1 MGTMISSRARP
12 ATTPNPPSWM
22 DKHQGVRAMR
32 DSFAFRVLIAF
43 SLLYFARP
51 EDVVPFMRGVPL
63 AKILGGIA
71 LIALISESTKRQ
83 KVEFPLTLKLLLVLF
98 AHLCLCIPFAYWRGG
113 AFTTVFSS
121 FGKGVIVAILISMV
135 VERVSQLRKLI
146 FVQAAAVCFM
156 SIVSIAAHR
165 TDSVGRLSGVTGG
178 VLENPNDLAINIA
191 INIPFCLAFLLRG
204 RGPIRKGIWA
214 IGLIAMVYA
223 VTATYSRSGFLAL
236 LVGVALCLWEFGVR
250 GRRWHLILLAGM
262 MGVGMVAFA
271 PPNYAIRLQSI
282 FVGRMAGSQ
291 DNGSVD
297 ARRELLETS
306 LQLMAQHPIVGVG
319 PGNFPVVTGSWKV
332 AHNTYTQ
339 MGAEGGIPALLL
351 FLLVLLAA
359 FRSVLSVRRSALYK
373 QDKDA
378 EILAGGLVAAFGAY
392 LTGAFFSDTAYNL
405 FPYFLIAYA
414 IGVRRVADLHA
425 VGQSAA
431 APKPDVWKRTPWTKT
446 YARQ

>member
-1 MGTMISSRARP
+1 
-12 ATTPNPPSWM
+12 
-22 DKHQGVRAMR
+22 MR
-32 DSFAFRVLIAF
+32 
-43 SLLYFARP
+43 
-51 EDVVPFMRGVPL
+51 MVPL

-71 LIALISESTKRQ
+71 ILALIAESSKRQ
-83 KVEFPLTLKLLLVLF
+83 KVEFPLTLKLLLLLF
-98 AHLCLCIPFAYWRGG
+98 AQLCLCIPFAYWRGG
-113 AFTTVFSS
+113 AFATVFSS
-121 FGKGVIVAILISMV
+121 FGKGVMVAILISMV
-135 VERVSQLRKLI
+135 VERISQLRKLI

-156 SIVSIAAHR
+156 SIASIAAHH
-165 TDSVGRLSGVTGG
+165 TDSVGRLTGVTGG

-223 VTATYSRSGFLAL
+223 VTATYSRSGFLS
-236 LVGVALCLWEFGVR
+236 LVVGLVLCLWEFGIR
-250 GRRWHLILLAGM
+250 GRRWHLLMLAGM
-262 MGVGMVAFA
+262 MGIGMVAFA
-271 PPNYAIRLQSI
+271 PPNYAIRLQSM

-306 LQLMAQHPIVGVG
+306 LQLMAQHPLVGVG

-332 AHNTYTQ
+332 AHNTYTE

-359 FRSVLSVRRSALYK
+359 FRSVLSVRRSELFK
-373 QDKDA
+373 QDKDT
-378 EILAGGLVAAFGAY
+378 EILAGGLIAAFGAY
-392 LTGAFFSDTAYNL
+392 LMGAAFSDTAYNL

-414 IGVRRVADLHA
+414 IGLRRVVDLHA
-425 VGQSAA
+425 IAKNAA
-431 APKPDVWKRTPWTKT
+431 APKPDVWKRTQWTKT
-446 YARQ
+446 YARP

>member
-1 MGTMISSRARP
+1 MGTMTSSRTLS
-12 ATTPNPPSWM
+12 ATTPTPPSWM
-22 DKHQGVRAMR
+22 DRHRGVRAVR
-32 DSFAFRVLIAF
+32 DSFAFRVLIGF

-51 EDVVPFMRGVPL
+51 EDVVPFMRPVPL
-63 AKILGGIA
+63 AKILGGVA
-71 LIALISESTKRQ
+71 LIALISESTKRH
-83 KVEFPLTLKLLLVLF
+83 KVEFPLALKLLLLLF
-98 AHLCLCIPFAYWRGG
+98 AQLCLCIPFAYWRGG

-135 VERVSQLRKLI
+135 LERISQLRKLI

-156 SIVSIAAHR
+156 SIASIAAHH
-165 TDSVGRLSGVTGG
+165 TDSVGRLTGVTGG

-214 IGLIAMVYA
+214 IGLIIMVYA

-236 LVGVALCLWEFGVR
+236 LVGVVLCLWEFGVK
-250 GRRWHLILLAGM
+250 GRRWHLLLLAGM
-262 MGVGMVAFA
+262 VCVGMIAFA

-282 FVGRMAGSQ
+282 FFGRIAGAN
-291 DNGSVD
+291 DNGSAE
-297 ARRELLETS
+297 ARTELLQTS
-306 LQLMAQHPIVGVG
+306 LQLMAQHPLVGVG

-351 FLLVLLAA
+351 FLLVLVAA

-378 EILAGGLVAAFGAY
+378 QILAGGLVAAFGAY

-414 IGVRRVADLHA
+414 IGVRRVADLYA
-425 VGQSAA
+425 AGQTEA
-431 APKPDVWKRTPWTKT
+431 APKPELWKRTQWTKT
-446 YARQ
+446 YARP